1 MKIVKYE
8 YDSFLK
14 LHEKLGINK
23 TKKVYEIP
31 YYQRPYEWD
40 EEHISNLIEDFDKNK
55 KLNEKDTGL
64 EYFAGAVVFIS
75 TKDEK
80 LEVVDGQQR
89 ITTMFLINC
98 IRFIL
103 MRAQLDADVRNIKN
117 IGRALMGGKE
127 LLNLIKQVFTTD
139 DWSVMEHKINELY
152 ESIVKVISATGESYL
167 EYADEIIQM
176 TENTIH
182 TVSKSQQDETFIEAN
197 QRSNYE
203 LYEEYD
209 LALKYSMDV
218 YDKKLKMALSKIVCI
233 VDEKSEEPH
242 LFLKEKD
249 IDQIK
254 KEDEIIGQYV
264 EAMYIIYQTCDGI
277 VKMQGLAGRAYTD
290 KLIETMKEMV
300 ENIKLCAVC
309 AENERDAYIL
319 FESLNDRSKEVEDL
333 ELIKNLYLRAYYN
346 KSNDEGRMRQK
357 GLDQI
362 AKEWDN
368 HIFTKANRIE
378 LSLFGTVYL
387 TGASELDG
395 KNGYGVRKA
404 VDSYLEQK
412 ESYSLEQVLN
422 DIKIY
427 KMVRII
433 LDRSLDG
440 NKLND
445 NVLKKENT
453 VNCSV
458 VCKTI
463 SLLRAMKCSN
473 VLSGVINVVLHFYLK
488 EHTGTIDV
496 DDFEKNYI
504 NKLYFENDW
513 QEDKYGKIYT
523 MAHNMWRLALL
534 SKDYKLPRKYSIQM
548 IDKYH
553 KYSECD
559 SICDVSSLDLVEA
572 KKEFDSW
579 VTTWRYSRSNR
590 YNIRLKVLFFRLIQ
604 TNNNKEQNKLI
615 IGNATRITFK
625 NPEDAQLDHLEPENP
640 EDKSGHGYFGMNDI
654 RNREDIVNGIG
665 NFMLLDD
672 YNNIKKSNGRFE
684 NAMEYYDSMFNNVS
698 HWMIEDIKAALL
710 DPELVIEEEGHKIPT
725 EKFFQQRREKLCRY
739 FKAILSAERYDAKEI
754 EY

>member
-117 IGRALMGGKE
+117 IGRALMGSKE

-218 YDKKLKMALSKIVCI
+218 YDKKLKKALSKIVCI

-346 KSNDEGRMRQK
+346 KSNDEGRM
-357 GLDQI
+357 
-362 AKEWDN
+362 E
-368 HIFTKANRIE
+368 TERIR
-378 LSLFGTVYL
+378 S
-387 TGASELDG
+387 
-395 KNGYGVRKA
+395 
-404 VDSYLEQK
+404 DS
-412 ESYSLEQVLN
+412 
-422 DIKIY
+422 
-427 KMVRII
+427 
-433 LDRSLDG
+433 
-440 NKLND
+440 
-445 NVLKKENT
+445 
-453 VNCSV
+453 
-458 VCKTI
+458 
-463 SLLRAMKCSN
+463 
-473 VLSGVINVVLHFYLK
+473 
-488 EHTGTIDV
+488 
-496 DDFEKNYI
+496 
-504 NKLYFENDW
+504 
-513 QEDKYGKIYT
+513 
-523 MAHNMWRLALL
+523 
-534 SKDYKLPRKYSIQM
+534 
-548 IDKYH
+548 
-553 KYSECD
+553 
-559 SICDVSSLDLVEA
+559 
-572 KKEFDSW
+572 
-579 VTTWRYSRSNR
+579 
-590 YNIRLKVLFFRLIQ
+590 
-604 TNNNKEQNKLI
+604 
-615 IGNATRITFK
+615 
-625 NPEDAQLDHLEPENP
+625 
-640 EDKSGHGYFGMNDI
+640 
-654 RNREDIVNGIG
+654 
-665 NFMLLDD
+665 
-672 YNNIKKSNGRFE
+672 
-684 NAMEYYDSMFNNVS
+684 
-698 HWMIEDIKAALL
+698 
-710 DPELVIEEEGHKIPT
+710 
-725 EKFFQQRREKLCRY
+725 QRMG
-739 FKAILSAERYDAKEI
+739 
-754 EY
+754 

>member
-117 IGRALMGGKE
+117 IGRALMGSKE

-218 YDKKLKMALSKIVCI
+218 YDKKLKKALSKIVCI

-264 EAMYIIYQTCDGI
+264 D
-277 VKMQGLAGRAYTD
+277 V
-290 KLIETMKEMV
+290 
-300 ENIKLCAVC
+300 
-309 AENERDAYIL
+309 
-319 FESLNDRSKEVEDL
+319 
-333 ELIKNLYLRAYYN
+333 
-346 KSNDEGRMRQK
+346 
-357 GLDQI
+357 I
-362 AKEWDN
+362 A
-368 HIFTKANRIE
+368 
-378 LSLFGTVYL
+378 
-387 TGASELDG
+387 
-395 KNGYGVRKA
+395 
-404 VDSYLEQK
+404 
-412 ESYSLEQVLN
+412 
-422 DIKIY
+422 
-427 KMVRII
+427 
-433 LDRSLDG
+433 
-440 NKLND
+440 
-445 NVLKKENT
+445 
-453 VNCSV
+453 
-458 VCKTI
+458 
-463 SLLRAMKCSN
+463 
-473 VLSGVINVVLHFYLK
+473 
-488 EHTGTIDV
+488 
-496 DDFEKNYI
+496 
-504 NKLYFENDW
+504 
-513 QEDKYGKIYT
+513 
-523 MAHNMWRLALL
+523 
-534 SKDYKLPRKYSIQM
+534 
-548 IDKYH
+548 
-553 KYSECD
+553 
-559 SICDVSSLDLVEA
+559 
-572 KKEFDSW
+572 
-579 VTTWRYSRSNR
+579 
-590 YNIRLKVLFFRLIQ
+590 FFL
-604 TNNNKEQNKLI
+604 
-615 IGNATRITFK
+615 
-625 NPEDAQLDHLEPENP
+625 
-640 EDKSGHGYFGMNDI
+640 
-654 RNREDIVNGIG
+654 
-665 NFMLLDD
+665 
-672 YNNIKKSNGRFE
+672 
-684 NAMEYYDSMFNNVS
+684 
-698 HWMIEDIKAALL
+698 
-710 DPELVIEEEGHKIPT
+710 
-725 EKFFQQRREKLCRY
+725 
-739 FKAILSAERYDAKEI
+739 
-754 EY
+754 